1 MAAQTLSEYF
11 IEYRNGV
18 NPVTGE
24 QRLYKDITDQMIWD
38 AAIKAAEEKFN
49 PSNNGIELT
58 LPPQF
63 PAYDAFADRICS
75 TCGNNVFNNV
85 KGLCTSCKVTLSNF
99 VPLANTTE
107 R

>member
-49 PSNNGIELT
+49 PSNNGMELT
-58 LPPQF
+58 SAPKALFCGGHRKGRPCPHQLVSWCGELP
-63 PAYDAFADRICS
+63 
-75 TCGNNVFNNV
+75 
-85 KGLCTSCKVTLSNF
+85 CTVDYRNSKQL
-99 VPLANTTE
+99 
-107 R
+107 